1 MTIRI
6 QNLLVIPPIFLILGL
21 AVGLL
26 ADRAAQ
32 EEILWGLEE
41 EAVAVAVTVA
51 EMTGSGVLDR
61 IVAGDTLA
69 AARLR
74 SELEAVARY
83 GQTESIV
90 IYSRVQGRAVMAL
103 HRDSTALAMEQP
115 LWDRQL
121 SSLSSQGV
129 LGEVGD
135 VGPYTQALAAAAPI
149 TAPGGGPEARGVALV
164 VIRATRL
171 SVLTA
176 ELRKNLAVM
185 VLLVTLLGI
194 AAALFLSMQI
204 GRQVRELRSVGEQ
217 VAAGE
222 YRAPVQVTGVKEV
235 QDLSNTLGTMASIL
249 SDVFS
254 RGRRALLV
262 GDPFQL
268 NRKIAAAYR
277 DSREM
282 DRPQP
287 EGVEVGV
294 SQIGETPPGCFYG
307 WAESGGRIVFW
318 VGEVSAGGP
327 LDVAVSAATANRLI
341 DRGLGRET
349 PEQVSESVARLFD
362 LTSLQFAVLSRPIDG
377 PPECMVL
384 QGTGEPVKK
393 GDYSVIHSFQS
404 EHMDPLVG
412 SLSLFRDLSPAFA
425 SREIPLA
432 LPDERAGLLL
442 LIRPSRPHA
451 QEIPS

>member
-21 AVGLL
+21 AIGLL

-41 EAVAVAVTVA
+41 ESIALAVTVA
-51 EMTGSGVLDR
+51 EMTGSATLDR
-61 IVAGDTLA
+61 ILAGDQAA

-74 SELEAVARY
+74 SQLKAVAGY
-83 GQTESIV
+83 GRAESIV
-90 IYSRVQGRAVMAL
+90 IYSRLQGSALMAL
-103 HRDSTALAMEQP
+103 HRDTLAVEMEQP
-115 LWDRQL
+115 LWDQYGRN
-121 SSLSSQGV
+121 LSSQSV
-129 LGEVGD
+129 LGAVGEW
-135 VGPYTQALAAAAPI
+135 GPYRRALAAAAPI

-164 VIRATRL
+164 VIPAGRL
-171 SVLTA
+171 STLTA
-176 ELRKNLAVM
+176 ELRLNLMVM
-185 VLLVTLLGI
+185 VLLVTGLGV

-222 YRAPVQVTGVKEV
+222 YRAPVQVSGVKEV

-268 NRKIAAAYR
+268 NRRIATAYR
-277 DSREM
+277 ESREM
-282 DRPQP
+282 ERPQP
-287 EGVEVGV
+287 GGVEVGV
-294 SQIGETPPGCFYG
+294 SYIGETPPGCFHG
-307 WAESGGRIVFW
+307 WAQKGDQIVFW
-318 VGEVSAGGP
+318 VGEVSSGGP
-327 LDVAVSAATANRLI
+327 LDVAVAAATANRLI
-341 DRGLGRET
+341 DRGIGRET
-349 PEQVSESVARLFD
+349 PEDVSDSVSGLFELD
-362 LTSLQFAVLSRPIDG
+362 SLQFATLDRPDG
-377 PPECMVL
+377 EPVCTSL
-384 QGTGEPVKK
+384 QGTGEPVRK
-393 GDYSVIHSFQS
+393 GDYSVIHSFQA
-404 EHMDPLVG
+404 EHMDSLVG

-432 LPDERAGLLL
+432 LPDTLAGLLL
-442 LIRPSRPHA
+442 LIRPSRPNA
-451 QEIPS
+451 QEVRS